1 LRRDESGF
9 GVAEAVLATGILFV
23 ALMALV
29 GASTV
34 ALTDVALA
42 RQRQTANGVAN
53 QTLEVVR
60 GLSYARVALGL
71 ADVEPGNVA
80 LTADPNVVSCSGTYY
95 FKTCPA
101 VNPASEQIVHT
112 PGVTAT
118 CASPCVEPL
127 VPHRGTVGPPNYPDT
142 YTWSVYVTKALS
154 VPSAGAFRVTVIV
167 SWTGA
172 ARAGVASSIQTQS
185 LIYQP
190 SGSVDPSTHV
200 IGTTDAFFY
209 GTGSVT
215 GGSVVTTPN
224 TTVLPNGI
232 ANLPQLEFVHHR
244 SLQERRGP
252 PG

>member
-1 LRRDESGF
+1 
-9 GVAEAVLATGILFV
+9 
-23 ALMALV
+23 
-29 GASTV
+29 
-34 ALTDVALA
+34 
-42 RQRQTANGVAN
+42 
-53 QTLEVVR
+53 VVR

-167 SWTGA
+167 SWTASGCSVTMNSTSA
-172 ARAGVASSIQTQS
+172 LSTGHIFSGCVSWLANVSFGYKQVILPGSPASGFKEDVKCLREVA
-185 LIYQP
+185 
-190 SGSVDPSTHV
+190 
-200 IGTTDAFFY
+200 
-209 GTGSVT
+209 TGSA
-215 GGSVVTTPN
+215 
-224 TTVLPNGI
+224 LP
-232 ANLPQLEFVHHR
+232 A
-244 SLQERRGP
+244 P
-252 PG
+252 PAC